1 MEIKRVFGVNALCV
15 TGTMDK
21 AVEFFRDA
29 LGAKIGPEMPWLS
42 QWGHRAK
49 DVWLGTEAPFP
60 LEVSESINDELPI
73 GKQHKKSAPSFQFL
87 GFEVDNLDEAIAE
100 LRAKGIR
107 VSDKLKI
114 DDPRFGELHEAM
126 IHPANA
132 FGFIIELLEI
142 KGKRPGPGE

>member
-1 MEIKRVFGVNALCV
+1 MEIKQVFGINALCV

-29 LGAKIGPEMPWLS
+29 LGAKIGPEKPWMEKY
-42 QWGHRAK
+42 GHRCRDA
-49 DVWLGTEAPFP
+49 WLGTEEPFSI
-60 LEVSESINDELPI
+60 EISESVNDELPT
-73 GKQHKKSAPSFQFL
+73 GKQHKKSAPCFQFFGL
-87 GFEVDNLDEAIAE
+87 EVDNLDEAIAE

-114 DDPRFGELHEAM
+114 DDPRFGELYEAM
-126 IHPANA
+126 IHPTNT
-132 FGFIIELLEI
+132 FGFIVELLES